1 MTTITRKLGVG
12 ASYLFLLA
20 AFVGTAHAG
29 VSSVA
34 GVPEVDPG
42 SMGAAAVL
50 LVGGYLVLVSRFR
63 SK

>member
-1 MTTITRKLGVG
+1 MTTITRKLAVG

-20 AFVGTAHAG
+20 GFVGTVHAG
-29 VSSVA
+29 PLAS
-34 GVPEVDPG
+34 VPEVDPG

-50 LVGGYLVLVSRFR
+50 LIGGYLVLVSRFR